1 MPSLKIVIPTG
12 GLAKRMRPQTWSKP
26 KPLVSV
32 AGKTVLDHLLGMF
45 ACLPPGMPVEYVI
58 ILGPHL
64 GETQIPAHM
73 QAHHPEKKVQ
83 YILQPEMKG
92 QADALWLARQHLTG
106 PMLVCFSDT
115 LIQSDFSFLA
125 AEQTEAVIWVKPVPD
140 PRRFGVV
147 EMDPAGW
154 VKRLVEKP
162 STFENNLAVVG
173 CYYFRQAEEVVAA
186 VEEQVRKKI
195 TRQGEY
201 FLADTI
207 NLMIAGGLQMR
218 TCRVDTWLD
227 TGTIPAIL
235 ETNRFLL
242 QHGSASHLEPVAY
255 NGGRIIP
262 PVFIHAGAEVSDSVI
277 GPFVSISANCQVR
290 KAVIEDSILEPGSMV
305 ENAALKASFLG
316 CNARVTGDPDR
327 KDAWQLNIGDDSS
340 VSVSGQE

>member
-45 ACLPPGMPVEYVI
+45 ASLPQGMLVEYVI

-64 GETQIPAHM
+64 GEKQIPAYL
-73 QAHHPEKKVQ
+73 QVHHPEKKVQ
-83 YILQPEMKG
+83 YVLQPEMKG
-92 QADALWLARQHLTG
+92 QADALWLARRHLAG

-115 LIQSDFSFLA
+115 LIQADFSFLSN
-125 AEQTEAVIWVKPVPD
+125 EESGGVIWVKPVPD

-147 EMDPAGW
+147 EMNPDGW

-173 CYYFRQAEEVVAA
+173 CYYFRQAEDVAA
-186 VEEQVRKKI
+186 AIEEQVRQGI

-218 TCRVDTWLD
+218 TSRVDTWLD
-227 TGTIPAIL
+227 TGTIPATL
-235 ETNRFLL
+235 ETNRYLL
-242 QHGSASHLEPVAY
+242 QHGSASHLEPVTF

-277 GPFVSISANCQVR
+277 GPFVSIGAQCQVHR
-290 KAVIEDSILEPGSMV
+290 AVLEDSILEPGSVV

-316 CNARVTGDPDR
+316 CNARVTGEPGR
-327 KDAWQLNIGDDSS
+327 KDVWQLNIGDDSS
-340 VSVSGQE
+340 VSVSDQD